1 MTKNKISIVI
11 PTKNEEEN
19 IKHLLDSLKNQ
30 IDFFEEIII
39 ADANSTDKTLEIIKS
54 FSNTFFGKLKIIEG
68 GLPAV
73 ARNKASKLTK
83 GNYILF
89 VDADIILSKN
99 IIKNSLDKI
108 SKKDVHLITCNF
120 ICNSNF
126 SSFFLYYINNFLIK
140 ISKLENPFAI
150 GGFFLIKKSVFD
162 NLGGFNE
169 ELMHCEDY
177 FLSKQVNR
185 KNFFILKDKVYTKD
199 RRIKKMGLFN
209 MIKYMIK
216 NIKERNNIKYFK
228 NDIGYWK

>member
-1 MTKNKISIVI
+1 MINNKISIVI

-19 IKHLLDSLKNQ
+19 IKSLLDSLKSQ

-39 ADANSTDKTLEIIKS
+39 ADANSTDKTLETIKP
-54 FSNTFFGKLKIIEG
+54 FSDIFFNKLKIIEG
-68 GLPAV
+68 GLPAI
-73 ARNKASKLTK
+73 ARNKAAKLTK

-89 VDADIILSKN
+89 IDADIILSEN
-99 IIKNSLDKI
+99 ILKNSLDKI
-108 SKKDVHLITCNF
+108 SKKDVHLLTCNF
-120 ICNSNF
+120 VCNS
-126 SSFFLYYINNFLIK
+126 SPLSKVLYFLNNILIK
-140 ISKLENPFAI
+140 ISKLEKPFAI

>member
-54 FSNTFFGKLKIIEG
+54 FSNTFFDKLKIIEG

-140 ISKLENPFAI
+140 ISKLEKPFAI

-199 RRIKKMGLFN
+199 RRVKKMGFFN

>member
-1 MTKNKISIVI
+1 MIENKISIVI

-19 IKHLLDSLKNQ
+19 IKHLLDSLKTQ

-39 ADANSTDKTLEIIKS
+39 ADANSTDKTLEIIQS
-54 FSNTFFGKLKIIEG
+54 FSNVFSDKLKIIEG
-68 GLPAV
+68 GLPAI

-89 VDADIILSKN
+89 IDADIILSKN

-120 ICNSNF
+120 ICKSNYL
-126 SSFFLYYINNFLIK
+126 SYFLYFVNNILIK
-140 ISKLENPFAI
+140 VSKLEKPFAI
-150 GGFFLIKKSVFD
+150 GGFFLIKKSIFND
-162 NLGGFNE
+162 LGGFNE

-177 FLSKQVNR
+177 FLSKQVD
-185 KNFFILKDKVYTKD
+185 KKKFFVLNNKIYTED
-199 RRIKKMGLFN
+199 RRLKKMGVWK

-216 NIKERNNIKYFK
+216 NIKERNNINYFK
-228 NDIGYWK
+228 NDVGYWK

>member
-1 MTKNKISIVI
+1 MIENKISIVI
-11 PTKNEEEN
+11 PTKNEEDN

-54 FSNTFFGKLKIIEG
+54 FSNTFFDKLKIIEG

-89 VDADIILSKN
+89 IDADIIVSKN

-108 SKKDVHLITCNF
+108 SKKDAHLITCNF

-140 ISKLENPFAI
+140 ISKLEKPFAI
-150 GGFFLIKKSVFD
+150 GGFFLIKKNVFND
-162 NLGGFNE
+162 LGGFNE
-169 ELMHCEDY
+169 NLMHCEDY
-177 FLSKQVNR
+177 FLSKQINR
-185 KNFFILKDKVYTKD
+185 KKFFILKDKVYTKD
-199 RRIKKMGLFN
+199 RRVKKMGFFN

-216 NIKERNNIKYFK
+216 NIKERNNINYFK